1 MDVKKFL
8 EMQQKEI
15 DRYKSIESEKAGKDL
30 GYEAVVDWIMNYA
43 HRFSDNFFNSIQKK
57 QT

>member
-1 MDVKKFL
+1 MDQEKFL

-15 DRYKSIESEKAGKDL
+15 ERYRSIKSKIAGKDL

-43 HRFSDNFFNSIQKK
+43 HQFSDNFFNPVRKDRS
-57 QT
+57 